1 MAGAD
6 AEYPELDA
14 PFKEFTE
21 SILTIGSLKSISSLL
36 MVSKEVGC
44 LKDDYFGLFG
54 SIKEATSK
62 YLISCK
68 PGDNIFDNF
77 SCDIAAYAWDDEE
90 WLKTLY
96 AIFKGTPLFG
106 NIYSF
111 MTKSLNTIDCLSECK
126 RTSSISMETITPDKH
141 QQLPRPS
148 LSKVRDQIE
157 CALAF
162 INIRDAENHYL
173 DPNWD
178 ETENFED
185 RLLALSNEIN
195 KCMDKY
201 LKPGVYDTQF
211 TFKSRL
217 MSDEEE
223 AGGLVE
229 TIGLLRKAI
238 GGQEDIINLK
248 FEDA

>member
-14 PFKEFTE
+14 PFKEVTE

-36 MVSKEVGC
+36 MVSKEVGY

-54 SIKEATSK
+54 SIKEVTSK
-62 YLISCK
+62 YLVSCK
-68 PGDNIFDNF
+68 PGDKIFDNY
-77 SCDIAAYAWDDEE
+77 SCDIAAYAWDNKK

-96 AIFKGTPLFG
+96 KIFKGTSLFD
-106 NIYSF
+106 YVYLF
-111 MTKSLNTIDCLSECK
+111 MINMLNTINCLNECK
-126 RTSSISMETITPDKH
+126 NTASRSIETKTSDS
-141 QQLPRPS
+141 QLPRPS

-157 CALAF
+157 SALAF
-162 INIRDAENHYL
+162 INIRDADNHYF
-173 DPNWD
+173 DPNLD

-195 KCMDKY
+195 KCMEKY